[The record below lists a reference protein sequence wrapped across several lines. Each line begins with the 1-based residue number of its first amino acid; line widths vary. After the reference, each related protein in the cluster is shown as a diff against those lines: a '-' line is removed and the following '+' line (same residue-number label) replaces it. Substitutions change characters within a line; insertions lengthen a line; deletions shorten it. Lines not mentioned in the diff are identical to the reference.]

1 MWENG
6 SNLDSTHT
14 KTLAQA
20 PGSDLKQLWKDHG
33 E

>member
-1 MWENG
+1 MAQIW
-6 SNLDSTHT
+6 TQRT
-14 KTLAQA
+14 QRLAQA